1 MEKRKH
7 PRFAVQFPIAFAPE
21 GTQWWGEALNI
32 SLGGCAVASDGTVTT
47 GARIR
52 LHLYLPGNSTP
63 VTVERAPVRW
73 TAFGRFGVEFIGMET
88 DAYQRLSRFVSAL

>member
-32 SLGGCAVASDGTVTT
+32 SLGGCAVASEGAVAT
-47 GARIR
+47 GSRIR
-52 LHLYLPGNSTP
+52 LDLYLPGDHTP
-63 VTVERAPVRW
+63 VTIGRAPVRW
-73 TAFGRFGVEFIGMET
+73 TAFGRFGVEFIGMQPDEH
-88 DAYQRLSRFVSAL
+88 QRLDHFVSGL

>member
-32 SLGGCAVASDGTVTT
+32 SLGGCAVASDGAVTT
-47 GARIR
+47 GSRIR
-52 LHLYLPGNSTP
+52 LHLYLPGDHTP
-63 VTVERAPVRW
+63 ITIEQAPVRW
-73 TAFGRFGVEFIGMET
+73 TAFGRFGVEFIGMQA
-88 DAYQRLSRFVSAL
+88 DAQQHLHHFVGSL